1 LDWRLWGYGNK
12 GGFIMYKQSG
22 MLFFYT
28 ETPLHAGSGASV
40 SHIDLPI
47 QREKHTGHPI
57 VQGSGVKGAFRD
69 WANRFSTQPDHI
81 EYVFGPDPKENTS
94 SEFGGSLSF
103 TDAQLLFFPVRS
115 FSGGFAW
122 VTCPIV
128 LNRLSRRLEMAN
140 FGSLPSVE
148 VADDSILTANSSDL
162 IAHNNQVVLED
173 FSFKQMGQDQNERIS
188 TISDWVIHNALPTIG
203 AFKYISDHFS
213 KRMAIV
219 SDTVFKD
226 FVSLS
231 TEVVT
236 RIRIGENGVVEKGA
250 LWTQELLPTDCLM
263 YSLAIAKDITDT
275 HQKDRKQFSSN
286 ESISFLRELVYN
298 SDTGILQMGGDETV
312 GRGIVR
318 VRFIEKP

>member
-1 LDWRLWGYGNK
+1 
-12 GGFIMYKQSG
+12 

-69 WANRFSTQPDHI
+69 WAKRFSTQPDKI
-81 EYVFGPDPKENTS
+81 EYVFGPEPTDSSS

-103 TDAQLLFFPVRS
+103 TDAQLLFFPIRS
-115 FSGGFAW
+115 FAGGFAW
-122 VTCPIV
+122 VTCPII
-128 LNRLSRRLEMAN
+128 LNRLARRLEMAN
-140 FGSLPSVE
+140 FSSLPSVD
-148 VADDSILTANSSDL
+148 VPDDSVLVSDSSEL
-162 IAHNNQVVLED
+162 IAHNNQVILED
-173 FSFKQMGQDQNERIS
+173 FSFKNISQKQNEKIT
-188 TISDWVIHNALPTIG
+188 TIAHWITQNAIPSIG
-203 AFKYISDHFS
+203 AFKYISDHFN
-213 KRMAIV
+213 KRMAIL
-219 SDTVFKD
+219 SDNVFKD

-236 RIRIGENGVVEKGA
+236 RIRIGENGVVQKGA
-250 LWTQELLPTDCLM
+250 LWSQELLPADCIM
-263 YSLAIAKDITDT
+263 YSLAIAKDITYT
-275 HQKDRKQFSSN
+275 IQKDRQKFSSN

-318 VRFIEKP
+318 IRFIEKP